1 MRFRS
6 SLAALVLSAAPAF
19 AQVAPIAHVT
29 SNTPVSGPAS
39 VWGLRFQ
46 LWLLRFAGTSASLPQ
61 VSAFTV
67 GNRVIPADTVIA
79 APVGVKDGS
88 LEVFG
93 TITGTVI
100 VIDGNLRI
108 HPGAH
113 INGDALA
120 VRGRVMNQ
128 GGSVSGE
135 ARSLSTLSF
144 DNAEG
149 PPQPPHTTMWALK
162 LTLAWFGVLV
172 IIGVGVMI
180 FAEANLDGVVIALE
194 RSIGRAFLFG
204 VLGQLAALPALVLLC
219 VALALTIL
227 GVLLIPFAI
236 VAYIIAA
243 AGLVTLGFLAVAR
256 LSGLPVVRSI
266 DLTPRGVN
274 LRAMFIGLIGYFGL
288 WAMAAAFTWHTL
300 VGGTLRVLAL
310 IITWV
315 AATAGLGATLL
326 SRAGTQRLGGA
337 KARISSDDYA
347 WQTPTPVTGVPAST
361 RRK

>member
-6 SLAALVLSAAPAF
+6 LFAALVLSAAPAF
-19 AQVAPIAHVT
+19 AQVAATPQQT

-46 LWLLRFAGTSASLPQ
+46 LWLLRFAGTSASLPS

-67 GNRVIPADTVIA
+67 GNRIIRADTVING
-79 APVGVKDGS
+79 PVGVKDGS

-93 TITGTVI
+93 TVTGTVI

-135 ARSLSTLSF
+135 ARSVSTLSF
-144 DNAEG
+144 DNSDG
-149 PPQPPHTTMWALK
+149 PPGPPHTTMWALK

-194 RSIGRAFLFG
+194 RNIGRAFLFG
-204 VLGQLAALPALVLLC
+204 VLGQVAALPALVLLC
-219 VALALTIL
+219 VALALTVL

-256 LSGLPVVRSI
+256 LSGLPAVRSN
-266 DLTPRGVN
+266 DLTARGVN
-274 LRAMFIGLIGYFGL
+274 LRALFIGLIGYLSL
-288 WAMAAAFTWHTL
+288 WVIAAAFTWNPV
-300 VGGTLRVLAL
+300 VGG
-310 IITWV
+310 IIRMIAVIVTWV

-326 SRAGTQRLGGA
+326 SRAGTQRLKRG
-337 KARISSDDYA
+337 KAATPADEYS
-347 WQTPTPVTGVPAST
+347 WQTPTPVAGVAAS
-361 RRK
+361 RRR